1 VTSEGQSVVARAQPV
16 PAAPPGVTDVVR
28 HGASVGLGALGLA
41 RHAVGTV
48 LGRMQPSVPPPTPPA
63 TGDLVPGAIVGV
75 AIVVE
80 RRVRAG
86 AVVAFSA
93 VGDTARVATRSSVV
107 QRALRPVEDWIW
119 NMNEVARR
127 EQARNRAEA
136 AALLPVIIQQVTEN
150 VIAQLDLARIV
161 RQIPIEDI
169 VEQVDVEAIVQRID
183 LGGVISE
190 STRGL
195 TAEVV
200 EGLRDQGM
208 ALDVI
213 TARVVDRVLFR
224 KKPRRLDAHE
234 P

>member
-41 RHAVGTV
+41 RRAAGTL
-48 LGRMQPSVPPPTPPA
+48 LGRMQPSAPPPTPPS

-86 AVVAFSA
+86 AAVAFGA
-93 VGDTARVATRSSVV
+93 VSETARVATRPSAV
-107 QRALRPVEDWIW
+107 QRVLRPIEDWVW
-119 NMNEVARR
+119 TMNEVARR

-150 VIAQLDLARIV
+150 VIAQLDLPGLV
-161 RQIPIEDI
+161 RQIPMEDI
-169 VEQVDVEAIVQRID
+169 VEQVDIEAIVQRID
-183 LGGVISE
+183 LGGVIRE
-190 STRGL
+190 STLGIS
-195 TAEVV
+195 TEVV

-208 ALDVI
+208 ALDVF
-213 TARVVDRVLFR
+213 TARIVDRVLFR
-224 KKPRRLDAHE
+224 KKPRQTDART
-234 P
+234 